1 MTIDFLDL
9 SASYNYLKAELDE
22 AVLRVL
28 ASGRYILGEEVE
40 KFETEWAQYCGS
52 KFAIGVGN
60 GLDALFLALKAS
72 DIGEGDEVLVPSF
85 TFIAT
90 WLAVSR
96 TGAKPVPID
105 CDYRTFNI
113 NGTLIEKAI
122 TPRTRAIIP
131 VHLFGQPA
139 DLREIS
145 KIADKYSLEVIED
158 AAQAHGAE
166 YHGLK
171 IGGHGN
177 TACWSFYP
185 GKNLG
190 AAGDG
195 GAITLNCEVMY
206 KKLKNI
212 SNYGS
217 DSKYH
222 HTHQGI
228 NSRLDEMQASVLTVK
243 LKYLDLMNL
252 RRRKIAGY
260 YLDHLKDASFTLPHV
275 AENRIPVWHQFV
287 IKCRDRSYW
296 AQKLKSFGVPTLVH
310 YPVSPHKQPAYADK
324 EFCDTS
330 LPMAEQLQDE
340 VLSLPIDPMLAES
353 QYSEI
358 VDSILS
364 EPSVKMSGSARNRR
378 GGNQKNVN

>member
-1 MTIDFLDL
+1 MTISFLNL

-28 ASGRYILGEEVE
+28 DSGRYILGEEVE
-40 KFETEWAQYCGS
+40 KFESEWAEYCGS
-52 KFAIGVGN
+52 KFAVGVGN
-60 GLDALFLALKAS
+60 GFDALFLALKAS

-96 TGAKPVPID
+96 TGAKPVPVD

-113 NGTLIEKAI
+113 DSGLIERAI
-122 TPRTRAIIP
+122 TPKTRAIIP
-131 VHLFGQPA
+131 VHLYGQPA
-139 DLREIS
+139 DLLEIREIAS
-145 KIADKYSLEVIED
+145 KYSLEIIED

-166 YHGLK
+166 YHGRR

-177 TACWSFYP
+177 VACWSFYP

-195 GAITLNCEVMY
+195 GAITLNCEVTY

-217 DSKYH
+217 DRKYH
-222 HTHQGI
+222 HTHQGV
-228 NSRLDEMQASVLTVK
+228 NSRLDEVQAAILSVK

-252 RRRKIAGY
+252 RRQKIAEF
-260 YLDHLKDASFTLPHV
+260 YLNHLKDALFTLPHV
-275 AENRIPVWHQFV
+275 AKNRTPVWHQFSTC
-287 IKCRDRSYW
+287 IKDSDV
-296 AQKLKSFGVPTLVH
+296 AI
-310 YPVSPHKQPAYADK
+310 PH
-324 EFCDTS
+324 S
-330 LPMAEQLQDE
+330 
-340 VLSLPIDPMLAES
+340 
-353 QYSEI
+353 
-358 VDSILS
+358 
-364 EPSVKMSGSARNRR
+364 
-378 GGNQKNVN
+378 